1 MIRMMRMIRTEF
13 RSPKTMAFV
22 LVLAGVALL
31 VLLAIRPALQILEA
45 TRTQAPE
52 LQAQWSQLLR
62 MQAQAKTLQALP
74 NPARVDAK
82 AALDAA
88 LPNLGPDARSVVA
101 GERATVTFKNVTPEA
116 FALWLSKVREEARA
130 SAVEVHIRRN
140 ANAWSGS
147 VLLQLPAP

>member
-1 MIRMMRMIRTEF
+1 MTSLMRTIRTEF
-13 RSPKTMAFV
+13 RSPKTMVFV
-22 LVLAGVALL
+22 LVLAGVVLL

-116 FALWLSKVREEARA
+116 FALWLSKAREEARA

>member
-1 MIRMMRMIRTEF
+1 MSLMRMMRTDS

-22 LVLAGVALL
+22 LVLVSVILL

-88 LPNLGPDARSVVA
+88 LTTLGPDARSVVA
-101 GERATVTFKNVTPEA
+101 GERASVTFKNVTPEA

-130 SAVEVHIRRN
+130 SAIEVHINRN

-147 VLLQLPAP
+147 ILLQLPTP

>member
-1 MIRMMRMIRTEF
+1 MSMMRMIRTEF
-13 RSPKTMAFV
+13 RSPKTMVFV

-52 LQAQWSQLLR
+52 LQAQWNQLLR

-82 AALDAA
+82 AALNAA
-88 LPNLGPDARSVVA
+88 LPNLGTDARSVVA

>member
-1 MIRMMRMIRTEF
+1 MTSLMRMIRTEF
-13 RSPKTMAFV
+13 RSPKPMAFV
-22 LVLAGVALL
+22 LVLAVFVLL
-31 VLLAIRPALQILEA
+31 FLLAIRPALQILEA
-45 TRTQAPE
+45 TRNQAPE

-101 GERATVTFKNVTPEA
+101 GERATVTFKNVTPDA

-147 VLLQLPAP
+147 VLLQLPTP

>member
-1 MIRMMRMIRTEF
+1 MTSLMRTIRTEF
-13 RSPKTMAFV
+13 RSPKTMVFV
-22 LVLAGVALL
+22 LVLAGVVLL

-74 NPARVDAK
+74 NPARVDVK

>member
-1 MIRMMRMIRTEF
+1 MTSLMRTIRTEF
-13 RSPKTMAFV
+13 RSPKTMVFV
-22 LVLAGVALL
+22 LVLAGVVLL

-116 FALWLSKVREEARA
+116 FALWLSKVREESRA

>member
-1 MIRMMRMIRTEF
+1 MMSLMRMMRTDS

-22 LVLAGVALL
+22 LVLVSVILL

-88 LPNLGPDARSVVA
+88 LTTLGPDARSVVA
-101 GERATVTFKNVTPEA
+101 GERASVTFKNVTPEA

-130 SAVEVHIRRN
+130 SAIEVHINRN

-147 VLLQLPAP
+147 ILLQLPTP

>member
-1 MIRMMRMIRTEF
+1 MMHLIHTQF
-13 RSPKTMAFV
+13 RSPKAMAFV
-22 LVLAGVALL
+22 LVLAGFVLL
-31 VLLAIRPALQILEA
+31 FLLAIRPALQILET

-82 AALDAA
+82 ATLDAA
-88 LPNLGPDARSVVA
+88 LTTLGAEARSVVA

-140 ANAWSGS
+140 ANTWSGS
-147 VLLQLPAP
+147 VLLQLPTP

>member
-1 MIRMMRMIRTEF
+1 MMSMMRMIRTDF

-22 LVLAGVALL
+22 LVLAVFVLL